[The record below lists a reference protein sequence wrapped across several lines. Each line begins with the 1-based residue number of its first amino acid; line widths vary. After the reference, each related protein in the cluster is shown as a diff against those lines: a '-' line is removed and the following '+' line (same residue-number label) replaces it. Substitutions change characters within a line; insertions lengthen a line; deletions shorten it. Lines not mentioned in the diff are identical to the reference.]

1 MHVSLRCNVTVLLLF
16 SLSAS
21 SSVVIPGASNDNSS
35 IPEAIVP
42 SRGVSD
48 GMILMLEHTFDLD
61 RLQVHFI
68 NANFYVGWGS
78 WITGVAI
85 SEHGKII
92 MADRENYEVKLFS
105 AEFNILSSLP
115 LDDQPWGI
123 SICRRDDVAITS
135 SSHNVYIVS
144 FLDDKLEIRQIV
156 KLEYFSSGITT
167 SMGHIFLTA
176 EKSLKKIDMSGH
188 VYWSTSTDKM
198 ELFRNTHNVTSFI
211 IFDGD
216 KYHSRIVVTDFYS
229 RNVILVDSET
239 GEVLKVS
246 QSKLKGING
255 VTRDRFNNIYI
266 CSAES
271 KAVSVMS
278 CDLSEERVILT
289 TKSNKHLHPD
299 ALSDE
304 LYDRPQSIAYDITSN
319 QLMVSNHSAKG
330 SEVCHMFR
338 LEYDT
343 TNMSHLLEWE
353 MYTLG
358 MNSAKL

>member
-1 MHVSLRCNVTVLLLF
+1 MHVSLRSKVRLILF

-21 SSVVIPGASNDNSS
+21 SSVVLPEASNDNSS
-35 IPEAIVP
+35 IPDAIVP
-42 SRGVSD
+42 RRASD
-48 GMILMLEHTFDLD
+48 GMILMQEHTFDLD
-61 RLQVHFI
+61 RLQVNFI

-105 AEFNILSSLP
+105 AEFDILSSLP
-115 LDDQPWGI
+115 LDDKPWGI
-123 SICRRDDVAITS
+123 SICRRDDVAMTT

-176 EKSLKKIDMSGH
+176 EKSLKKIDISGH
-188 VYWSTSTDKM
+188 VYWSTSTDKN

-216 KYHSRIVVTDFYS
+216 KYLSRIVVTDFYS

-239 GEVLKVS
+239 GEVLKLS

-271 KAVSVMS
+271 NAVSVMS

-299 ALSDE
+299 VFSDE

-343 TNMSHLLEWE
+343 TNMRNLLEWE